1 MPTVG
6 FLNGRNLRVYVNG
19 NAVADATS
27 GDLSV
32 SQSSRDVTTK
42 DSAGWMEVLYG
53 LKEWSISGD
62 GLVALDA
69 TFATEELIDFILN
82 STTVTIRFTTN
93 VSGDTYWTGSAI
105 AESVDVSSPNE
116 ETPTFS
122 FSFKGDGA
130 LTKASLT

>member
-1 MPTVG
+1 MPTTG
-6 FLNGRNLRVYVNG
+6 FLNGRNLRIYVDG

-27 GDLSV
+27 GDITV

-42 DSAGWMEVLYG
+42 DSVGWMEVLYG
-53 LKEWSISGD
+53 LKEWGVSGD

-69 TFATEELIDFILN
+69 AFATEELIDLILN
-82 STTVTIRFTTN
+82 STDVTVRFTTN

-122 FSFKGDGA
+122 FSLKGNGA